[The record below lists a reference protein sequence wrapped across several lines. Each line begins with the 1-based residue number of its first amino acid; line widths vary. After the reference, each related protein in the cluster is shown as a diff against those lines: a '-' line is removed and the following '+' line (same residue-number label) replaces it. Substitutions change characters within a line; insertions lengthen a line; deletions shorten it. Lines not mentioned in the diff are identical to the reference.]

1 MKFIILVFVVTLI
14 ISSYYLVKDF
24 LEYKSSNDDNKELV
38 KDVIDYTD
46 NKEEKEDKI
55 MINWDRLYEINKDI
69 IGWIKIENTNI
80 NNPILKDYENLK
92 YLKHS

>member
-38 KDVIDYTD
+38 KD
-46 NKEEKEDKI
+46 KED
-55 MINWDRLYEINKDI
+55 
-69 IGWIKIENTNI
+69 
-80 NNPILKDYENLK
+80 NNQTF
-92 YLKHS
+92 